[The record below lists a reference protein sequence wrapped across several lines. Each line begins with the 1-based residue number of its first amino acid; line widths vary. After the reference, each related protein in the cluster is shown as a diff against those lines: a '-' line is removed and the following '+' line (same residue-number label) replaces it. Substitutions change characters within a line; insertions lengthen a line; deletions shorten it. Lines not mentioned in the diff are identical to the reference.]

1 MNNVVNEV
9 VLLEGLSS
17 THFDDKVENRV
28 HVSMQVR
35 LADGAVIPAKV
46 SLKPI
51 EGIDV
56 AALRQ
61 RFYASP
67 RNVIL
72 TVEASF
78 LSPESG
84 LNLDAWGGYLLAY
97 EFGMKGNKAS

>member
-1 MNNVVNEV
+1 MNNAVNEV

-17 THFDDKVENRV
+17 SRFDNKVEDRV

-51 EGIDV
+51 EGLDIS
-56 AALRQ
+56 ALRQ

-67 RNVIL
+67 RNLIL
-72 TVEASF
+72 TIEASF

-84 LNLDAWGGYLLAY
+84 LNIDAWGGYLLSY
-97 EFGMKGNKAS
+97 TLGIKDKEAS